1 MYIGVDVDWRVT
13 YINAQAEGRLGV
25 SRDDV
30 VGGDLW
36 ECFPDLLGT
45 SLEEAYRGVERTGR
59 PATVEAWYA
68 AADLW
73 CEVRAYP
80 LRRGGVGIY
89 LRDVAE
95 RRAMEEEPERL
106 LDAARS
112 ARLAAEEAQHDLA
125 LRAVYDDTIALLN
138 RAGVV
143 EGRKGTRL
151 DF

>member
-13 YINAQAEGRLGV
+13 YINAQAEARLGV

-45 SLEEAYRGVERTGR
+45 SLAEAYRGVERTRR

-80 LRRGGVGIY
+80 LRRGGIGIY
-89 LRDVAE
+89 FRHVAD
-95 RRAMEEEPERL
+95 RRALGARRRRL
-106 LDAARS
+106 LGAASR
-112 ARLAAEEAQHDLA
+112 
-125 LRAVYDDTIALLN
+125 
-138 RAGVV
+138 
-143 EGRKGTRL
+143 
-151 DF
+151 